1 MTRLSDGAA
10 YTTGMTTTST
20 SSAFLNDIE
29 RVRAHHLTDLTV
41 DKPIVVQ
48 GNARELIR
56 EIPAESVHA
65 IVTDPPYG
73 LDIGRQ
79 VGKAWD
85 RAAGNP
91 AFDPEFWADALA
103 ALKPGGVLLA
113 FGASRTVHRLTTA
126 IEDAGFIIEESIL
139 AWTRADKKLVDTNI
153 EREFRKNGEADLAE
167 TYADCHSMFKP
178 AYEPIVVARKPFAR
192 GLNRV
197 QNVREHGVGF
207 LNFSDAYTPTNE
219 DLSRKPGAPSKDGVM
234 YYHRGGMEKSQP
246 HAGGRYP
253 HNMVFLH
260 TPQCDA
266 EAGCAYDCS
275 AGIYEHEHKGK
286 TRFFRSFFH
295 TGRTPEAERIHIDGE
310 AHLTVKP
317 LSVMSWLVGIAT
329 LPGQIILDP
338 FAGSGSTM
346 AAAVLEGRRSVSF
359 ELGESHAAIARS
371 RTPGGENAAPRTSV
385 A

>member
-1 MTRLSDGAA
+1 ML
-10 YTTGMTTTST
+10 GMTTTAA
-20 SSAFLNDIE
+20 SAALNDLE
-29 RVRAHHLTDLTV
+29 RNRLTDLADLTV
-41 DKPIVVQ
+41 EKPVIVQ

-79 VGKAWD
+79 TGKKWD
-85 RAAGNP
+85 RADGNP
-91 AFDPEFWADALA
+91 AFDPDFWEDAMRT
-103 ALKPGGVLLA
+103 LKPGGVLLA

-139 AWTRADKKLVDTNI
+139 AWTRADKKLVDINVA
-153 EREFRKNGEADLAE
+153 REFAKKGETELAE
-167 TYADCHSMFKP
+167 QYADCHSMFKP

-197 QNVREHGVGF
+197 ENIREHGVGF
-207 LNFSDAYTPTNE
+207 LNFSEAYTPTSE

-234 YYHRGGMEKSQP
+234 YYVRGGMERSKP

-260 TPQCDA
+260 TPECDP
-266 EAGCAYDCS
+266 EHGCAYDCS

-286 TRFFRSFFH
+286 SRFFRSFFH
-295 TGRTPEAERIHIDGE
+295 TGRTPQSERITIDGE

-317 LSVMSWLVGIAT
+317 QSVMEWLVGIAT
-329 LPGQIILDP
+329 LPGQVVLDP

-346 AAAVLEGRRSVSF
+346 VAAATLGRRSIMF
-359 ELGESHAAIARS
+359 ELGDSHAAIIRS
-371 RTPGGENAAPRTSV
+371 RAPQD
-385 A
+385 